1 MFVFLTILLL
11 IVCALLILIVLV
23 QNPKGG
29 GLSSSF
35 GQGNSVMG
43 VRKTTDFLE
52 KATWTLAI
60 ALLALSLL
68 AGFAIPDR
76 AKDKKEPPATE
87 QTQPMETPAE
97 GPAEAP
103 AETPVAPG
111 E

>member
-11 IVCALLILIVLV
+11 LVCVLLILIVLV

-29 GLSSSF
+29 GLSSTF

-60 ALLALSLL
+60 GMLVISLL
-68 AGFAIPDR
+68 AGFALPNR
-76 AKDKKEPPATE
+76 VEDKEEVRTE
-87 QTQPMETPAE
+87 QTQDQAPATETPA
-97 GPAEAP
+97 P
-103 AETPVAPG
+103 ETPASQN
-111 E
+111 

>member
-1 MFVFLTILLL
+1 MFVFLSILLL

-43 VRKTTDFLE
+43 VRKTTDFLD

-60 ALLALSLL
+60 ALLALSLM

-76 AKDKKEPPATE
+76 TKDTNEPPATE
-87 QTQPMETPAE
+87 QTQQTKTPVE
-97 GPAEAP
+97 GPAQSPAP
-103 AETPVAPG
+103 PV